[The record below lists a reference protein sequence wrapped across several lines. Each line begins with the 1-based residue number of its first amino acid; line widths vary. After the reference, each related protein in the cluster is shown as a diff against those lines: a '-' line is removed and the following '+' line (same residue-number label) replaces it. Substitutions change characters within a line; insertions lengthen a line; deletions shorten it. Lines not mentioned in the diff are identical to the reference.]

1 MPKKTG
7 ENQTQYN
14 LKLPGALLARLQAQ
28 AAREGVSTSEWIRY
42 LVRAAA
48 DRNDDLRS
56 RSQSSTMA
64 QEQGGGN

>member
-1 MPKKTG
+1 MPKKHSD
-7 ENQTQYN
+7 NQHQYN
-14 LKLPGALLARLQAQ
+14 LKFPGALLARLQAQ

-56 RSQSSTMA
+56 KTPNPS
-64 QEQGGGN
+64 

>member
-48 DRNDDLRS
+48 DRNDELRNKAPNP
-56 RSQSSTMA
+56 T
-64 QEQGGGN
+64 

>member
-7 ENQTQYN
+7 ENQRPYK
-14 LKLPGALLARLQAQ
+14 LKLPGGLLARLQAQ
-28 AAREGVSTSEWIRY
+28 AASEGVSTNEWIRY

-56 RSQSSTMA
+56 KA
-64 QEQGGGN
+64 PNPP